1 MVPWLIRFLVLWSS
15 ISVSSQEASVPVS
28 WQVLWHG
35 GPNST
40 LSNSLAA
47 AAIPGTSL
55 PDRARV
61 LQDAVTAAPHPV
73 RVHMELA
80 RLHCGRRR
88 SVVATGARASASS
101 LAAALETF
109 AREELLEELEEWCL
123 SNYSVALKLSL
134 RVADV
139 HNGHP
144 IHVSPSGAC
153 SVMLLAQCCSVT
165 CLALQASAASPA

>member
-1 MVPWLIRFLVLWSS
+1 
-15 ISVSSQEASVPVS
+15 
-28 WQVLWHG
+28 
-35 GPNST
+35 
-40 LSNSLAA
+40 
-47 AAIPGTSL
+47 
-55 PDRARV
+55 
-61 LQDAVTAAPHPV
+61 
-73 RVHMELA
+73 
-80 RLHCGRRR
+80 
-88 SVVATGARASASS
+88 VATGARASASS

-165 CLALQASAASPA
+165 CLALQASAESPA